1 MSGGGGETFRVKF
14 NCEARDAHS
23 LSVKRGDLV
32 QIVRCFQTAKKKKK
46 KKWNLPKGAL
56 FRFGDGC
63 AWRAIDAQCDLPS
76 DVAPKPAAHYVRL
89 VPDGPAGFV
98 QAVRLFF
105 FFFQESDTKKKKKRK
120 KIFSN
125 KNSFF
130 VARGVQKVYL
140 TSTAAPV
147 APASPAAAPRVA
159 AGRAALAA
167 DARMSWSPSS
177 ANAAAIQY
185 ALKHG
190 GAAPPADPAAP
201 SRSNS
206 GSAAAAIAAASG
218 GSASRG
224 SRGGSFIGRSSTA
237 TPPPPG
243 SPIAAARTPAGAA
256 AAAPTPVRSS
266 SLTDAPAATAAGA
279 AAAPT
284 AGTASTRPTNLRQAS
299 SGGGGSPQIVHR
311 SSTGATATA
320 APTAPA
326 AGANVSAKKLPTA
339 AAPAATASTATPTP
353 TPPTNLS
360 ASLAAV
366 GRFRPDSSAQTAAL
380 KEKLMGGGST
390 SNETSPRIAARKA
403 PAPLGVAAG
412 AVQAASQI
420 FEQLGFAQRKLGG
433 SAALPAAWTS
443 SRRTSPVMT
452 PREDFANALPDEED
466 SSSDGSG
473 PLPPPLATITKLQ
486 LKGVVPTVGP
496 KTPTSSRSTGSNG
509 AASNNESA
517 PAEAGDD
524 STGTESHSRFDVSE
538 LQELKRRLQLK
549 KEKAET
555 PRIKVHAIEMITDD
569 GGDSDADSDSGAD
582 DAAPADGA
590 RRNKSKEKRR
600 GKDRPK
606 SKTSSSSSAAS
617 KNALSLRRR
626 KKGSD
631 DAGDPTA
638 PQPPPPPSLQPPP
651 PPADDSPRKTT
662 SSRDRPS
669 SRDVGSSS
677 RSRKVRTLPRNARA
691 AVANNDDSSDDDDH
705 EHNNDSDGGDAGGS
719 PPAKL
724 NDDDIWQRLIAA
736 EKEKQLKRER
746 RKRAE
751 QASNP
756 SAVADDDEGMPLVD
770 ESNKSGSMRR
780 KDKRRS
786 KAPRE
791 PDAPSFDQ
799 VFAAVE
805 DSSPADSPRVVTT
818 APDDFDSFF
827 QEEPEAARGVQFS
840 EGTKADSASST
851 SVTTRAR
858 SRSVTERI
866 GIAKLGLQPVTLGA
880 IKEKSKSK
888 ADPEADVAAIAA
900 AAAAATLASNEV
912 TLGGGAVKPAAAP
925 VAAAAASATTAATN
939 LSGKQPNDRP
949 KVCQLCLARSVE
961 TPGKVAARVVTPDGV
976 ELFLCKPCTLEY
988 QSRDGAGPLPMPSSA
1003 ATAGMNRGSSSGAST
1018 AAAAAAAAAALS
1030 ASGASAT
1037 TTASRLSTSSTAAAA
1052 AAPAVAAAA
1061 TASPLVNST
1070 TAAAAEED
1078 GGGMGKNR
1086 FSFTRL
1092 KTRLSGRYKLQR
1104 DAEGNVITVDRVA
1117 GVTGGGGGGES
1128 GSSTPEPARRGSN
1141 AASNVP
1147 SGALGRNSRRQ
1158 DDDDDGDVGVDVA
1171 SSNRLRRELAA
1182 VQTRAAIGFDIGRR
1196 TDDIVVVIDPGSA
1209 TTKVGFSGEAA
1220 PRAVMPTWV
1229 RYMEAPKKVPA
1240 GMFGQ
1245 PVMPIAEGT
1254 LPDRPGFIGE
1264 DPSVP
1269 KLRSHW
1275 KHPVERGVVR
1285 DWDEMEKILEYSFDF
1300 ELKADPEDHPVIMT
1314 DGSPL
1319 SDRLQRERAVQIMF
1333 ETFNVPSTYLALQSA
1348 MSLLACG
1355 QLTGLVVTI
1364 GDGVTCAVPIYEGF
1378 PMRHSIHTLDRAG
1391 ADLTT
1396 HMVDLVNDAM
1406 QATDEWAK
1414 LAPGETEQLLFDSTS
1429 HSDRYQFEQLKRKY
1443 CYVARQSVVAEEKLA
1458 SESRYK
1464 FEKQWTTLDGRRLPL
1479 LHERY
1484 LACEPL
1490 FAPSRIGGAEM
1501 HWLDETGTSTERR
1514 HVNCEG
1520 IHRLAYASVRKCDK
1534 SVRKTLLQNV
1544 YLAGGS
1550 SRIDGLTERM
1560 AEELKSLLVGTHL
1573 AKAKVSVAGGV
1584 ASDEYSE
1591 WVGASM
1597 FASLSAFASTAI
1609 SKDEYLE
1616 VGPTVVHRRCL

>member
-1 MSGGGGETFRVKF
+1 
-14 NCEARDAHS
+14 
-23 LSVKRGDLV
+23 
-32 QIVRCFQTAKKKKK
+32 
-46 KKWNLPKGAL
+46 
-56 FRFGDGC
+56 
-63 AWRAIDAQCDLPS
+63 
-76 DVAPKPAAHYVRL
+76 
-89 VPDGPAGFV
+89 
-98 QAVRLFF
+98 
-105 FFFQESDTKKKKKRK
+105 
-120 KIFSN
+120 
-125 KNSFF
+125 
-130 VARGVQKVYL
+130 
-140 TSTAAPV
+140 
-147 APASPAAAPRVA
+147 
-159 AGRAALAA
+159 
-167 DARMSWSPSS
+167 
-177 ANAAAIQY
+177 
-185 ALKHG
+185 
-190 GAAPPADPAAP
+190 
-201 SRSNS
+201 
-206 GSAAAAIAAASG
+206 
-218 GSASRG
+218 
-224 SRGGSFIGRSSTA
+224 
-237 TPPPPG
+237 
-243 SPIAAARTPAGAA
+243 
-256 AAAPTPVRSS
+256 
-266 SLTDAPAATAAGA
+266 
-279 AAAPT
+279 
-284 AGTASTRPTNLRQAS
+284 
-299 SGGGGSPQIVHR
+299 
-311 SSTGATATA
+311 
-320 APTAPA
+320 
-326 AGANVSAKKLPTA
+326 
-339 AAPAATASTATPTP
+339 
-353 TPPTNLS
+353 
-360 ASLAAV
+360 
-366 GRFRPDSSAQTAAL
+366 
-380 KEKLMGGGST
+380 MGGGSL
-390 SNETSPRIAARKA
+390 SNDTSPRIAARKT

-420 FEQLGFAQRKLGG
+420 FEQMGYAQRKLGG

-443 SRRTSPVMT
+443 SRRTSPVAT
-452 PREDFANALPDEED
+452 PREDFANALPEEED

-473 PLPPPLATITKLQ
+473 PLPPPSATVTKLQ
-486 LKGVVPTVGP
+486 LKGVVASVGP

-509 AASNNESA
+509 AAGESSA
-517 PAEAGDD
+517 PGEAGGDD
-524 STGTESHSRFDVSE
+524 STGTESHSRFDVEE
-538 LQELKRRLQLK
+538 LQELKRRLQLR

-569 GGDSDADSDSGAD
+569 GDSDGDSDSAD
-582 DAAPADGA
+582 DAAPVDGA

-600 GKDRPK
+600 PKDRPK
-606 SKTSSSSSAAS
+606 SKSSSSSSS
-617 KNALSLRRR
+617 KNVLSLRRR
-626 KKGSD
+626 KKGGE
-631 DAGDPTA
+631 DAGEPLTSTTSAPT
-638 PQPPPPPSLQPPP
+638 STVPPP
-651 PPADDSPRKTT
+651 PPADDSPRKST
-662 SSRDRPS
+662 STRDRPS
-669 SRDVGSSS
+669 SSSSREAAS

-691 AVANNDDSSDDDDH
+691 AVANDGSDDDD
-705 EHNNDSDGGDAGGS
+705 DDDDGAGEAALDAS
-719 PPAKL
+719 PPAKRDS
-724 NDDDIWQRLIAA
+724 NDDDVWQRLIAA
-736 EKEKQLKRER
+736 EKEKQLRRER
-746 RKRAE
+746 RKKAE

-756 SAVADDDEGMPLVD
+756 SALDDEDGMPLVD
-770 ESNKSGSMRR
+770 ESNKSGSIRR

-786 KAPRE
+786 KTQRE

-805 DSSPADSPRVVTT
+805 DGSPAESPRPTPAAAATEVVDEFG
-818 APDDFDSFF
+818 AFF

-840 EGTKADSASST
+840 EDTKADSGST
-851 SVTTRAR
+851 TSIQTRAR

-880 IKEKSKSK
+880 IKEKSKIK
-888 ADPEADVAAIAA
+888 ADAEAGDVAAIAA
-900 AAAAATLASNEV
+900 AAAAATAASDAV
-912 TLGGGAVKPAAAP
+912 ALGAPKPAAAGAVAA
-925 VAAAAASATTAATN
+925 VAAAAAAAPTATN
-939 LSGKQPNDRP
+939 ASGKQPSDRP
-949 KVCQLCLARSVE
+949 KVCQLCVARKAE

-988 QSRDGAGPLPMPSSA
+988 QSRDGGPLPMPSAA
-1003 ATAGMNRGSSSGAST
+1003 ATAGMNRAPPNP
-1018 AAAAAAAAAALS
+1018 AALAAVAALS
-1030 ASGASAT
+1030 ASAPN
-1037 TTASRLSTSSTAAAA
+1037 TTASRLSASAVAAATPPPPPAAAA
-1052 AAPAVAAAA
+1052 AVAAVAA
-1061 TASPLVNST
+1061 SPLATTT
-1070 TAAAAEED
+1070 TAADSD
-1078 GGGMGKNR
+1078 GEGPLGKNR

-1117 GVTGGGGGGES
+1117 GVTGSSSGGES
-1128 GSSTPEPARRGSN
+1128 SPDLARRGSGAS
-1141 AASNVP
+1141 AALP
-1147 SGALGRNSRRQ
+1147 SAPLGRNSRRN
-1158 DDDDDGDVGVDVA
+1158 DDDGSEDVVVDPA
-1171 SSNRLRRELAA
+1171 SSDRLRRELAA
-1182 VQTRAAIGFDIGRR
+1182 VQTRHAIGFDIGRR

-1229 RYMEAPKKVPA
+1229 RYMEAVKRVPA

-1245 PVMPIAEGT
+1245 PVIPIAEGT

-1269 KLRSHW
+1269 KLRSNW

-1406 QATDEWAK
+1406 QATDDWAK

-1464 FEKQWTTLDGRRLPL
+1464 YEKQWTTLDGRRLPL

-1560 AEELKSLLVGTHL
+1560 TEELKSLLVGTHL
-1573 AKAKVSVAGGV
+1573 AKAKVNVSGGT

>member
-1 MSGGGGETFRVKF
+1 MS
-14 NCEARDAHS
+14 
-23 LSVKRGDLV
+23 
-32 QIVRCFQTAKKKKK
+32 
-46 KKWNLPKGAL
+46 
-56 FRFGDGC
+56 
-63 AWRAIDAQCDLPS
+63 
-76 DVAPKPAAHYVRL
+76 
-89 VPDGPAGFV
+89 
-98 QAVRLFF
+98 
-105 FFFQESDTKKKKKRK
+105 
-120 KIFSN
+120 
-125 KNSFF
+125 
-130 VARGVQKVYL
+130 
-140 TSTAAPV
+140 
-147 APASPAAAPRVA
+147 PAS
-159 AGRAALAA
+159 
-167 DARMSWSPSS
+167 
-177 ANAAAIQY
+177 
-185 ALKHG
+185 
-190 GAAPPADPAAP
+190 
-201 SRSNS
+201 
-206 GSAAAAIAAASG
+206 
-218 GSASRG
+218 
-224 SRGGSFIGRSSTA
+224 
-237 TPPPPG
+237 
-243 SPIAAARTPAGAA
+243 
-256 AAAPTPVRSS
+256 
-266 SLTDAPAATAAGA
+266 
-279 AAAPT
+279 
-284 AGTASTRPTNLRQAS
+284 
-299 SGGGGSPQIVHR
+299 
-311 SSTGATATA
+311 
-320 APTAPA
+320 
-326 AGANVSAKKLPTA
+326 
-339 AAPAATASTATPTP
+339 
-353 TPPTNLS
+353 
-360 ASLAAV
+360 

-390 SNETSPRIAARKA
+390 SNETSPRPAARKLSA
-403 PAPLGVAAG
+403 TPGVAAG

-433 SAALPAAWTS
+433 GSTALPAAWTS

-473 PLPPPLATITKLQ
+473 PLPPPFATITKLQ

-509 AASNNESA
+509 ANE
-517 PAEAGDD
+517 PAATAEGGDD

-569 GGDSDADSDSGAD
+569 GDSDGDSDSGAD
-582 DAAPADGA
+582 DAAPTDGS
-590 RRNKSKEKRR
+590 RRTKSKEKRR

-606 SKTSSSSSAAS
+606 SKSSSS

-631 DAGDPTA
+631 EPGEAGT
-638 PQPPPPPSLQPPP
+638 QPPPPPTLQPPP
-651 PPADDSPRKTT
+651 PPLDDSPRKTT

-691 AVANNDDSSDDDDH
+691 SVPNDDSDDD
-705 EHNNDSDGGDAGGS
+705 EQNNDSDGGADAVES
-719 PPAKL
+719 APPAKL
-724 NDDDIWQRLIAA
+724 SDDDIWQKLIAA

-746 RKRAE
+746 RKKAE

-756 SAVADDDEGMPLVD
+756 SGAADDEEIGMALVD

-805 DSSPADSPRVVTT
+805 DSSPADSPRTIT
-818 APDDFDSFF
+818 AVPDDFDSFF

-840 EGTKADSASST
+840 EDTKADSGSTT

-880 IKEKSKSK
+880 IKEKSKNK
-888 ADPEADVAAIAA
+888 ADAEADVAAIAA

-912 TLGGGAVKPAAAP
+912 TLGGSIKAPLPAG
-925 VAAAAASATTAATN
+925 VAAAAPSNA
-939 LSGKQPNDRP
+939 SGKQPNDRP
-949 KVCQLCLARSVE
+949 KVCQLCVARSAE

-988 QSRDGAGPLPMPSSA
+988 QSRDGGPLPMPSSA
-1003 ATAGMNRGSSSGAST
+1003 ATAGMNRGSSTSATT
-1018 AAAAAAAAAALS
+1018 AAAAVAAAAALS
-1030 ASGASAT
+1030 VSAT
-1037 TTASRLSTSSTAAAA
+1037 NTTASRLSASSTTPVAVPPAVTA
-1052 AAPAVAAAA
+1052 AVAATAPVAA
-1061 TASPLVNST
+1061 SSPLATST
-1070 TAAAAEED
+1070 TAADED

-1092 KTRLSGRYKLQR
+1092 KSRLSGRYKLQR

-1117 GVTGGGGGGES
+1117 GVTGGES
-1128 GSSTPEPARRGSN
+1128 GQSAPEPARRGSVG
-1141 AASNVP
+1141 ASDAP
-1147 SGALGRNSRRQ
+1147 ASTSGLGRNSRRQ
-1158 DDDDDGDVGVDVA
+1158 DDDDGDEVQVDA
-1171 SSNRLRRELAA
+1171 KSSDRLRRELAA

-1229 RYMEAPKKVPA
+1229 RYMEAPKRVPA

-1406 QATDEWAK
+1406 QASDEWAK

-1443 CYVARQSVVAEEKLA
+1443 CYVARQSVMAEEKLA

-1464 FEKQWTTLDGRRLPL
+1464 YEKQWTTLDGRRLPL

-1501 HWLDETGTSTERR
+1501 HWLDETGASSERR

-1560 AEELKSLLVGTHL
+1560 AEELKSLLVGAHL
-1573 AKAKVSVAGGV
+1573 AKAKVNVSGGV